1 MGFGVAH
8 IAWAAPAFSFFLSLK
23 AAPVVRRGLF
33 FGNFPL
39 RGGLFG
45 WTRPVTP

>member
-1 MGFGVAH
+1 MNFGVAH

-33 FGNFPL
+33 FETF
-39 RGGLFG
+39 RGGPAFSAG
-45 WTRPVTP
+45 PAP